1 MGTIGQLV
9 VIGLGDV
16 TTRYVIPAV
25 AELWAAGDLPD
36 DFSLD
41 LVGRHEMSSDD
52 VAEMVAGALEGSDEQ
67 QIEAITAMARHRRG
81 DATDADD
88 VAGLVADGE
97 PVAMYLALPPNV
109 FPDAVDAMAHAGLP
123 DGSRVVFEKPFGTD
137 LESAVELNQQLA
149 RCLPDDDVFRVDHF
163 LGKQTVQQI
172 IGARFANR
180 VFEEVW
186 HHEHIES
193 VEIVWDETLA
203 LEGRAG
209 FYDSTGAL
217 RDMVQNHL
225 MQLFCLVA
233 MERPA
238 SLGHHDVAD
247 RKVEVL
253 RATRPFTDD
262 LRSCST
268 RGRYTAGTVDGREV
282 EDYVRS
288 DGVDPDR
295 GTETFASVTLA
306 VDTDRWTGVPFTVRT
321 GKALAVD
328 RHEVVVRFRA
338 ATHPGLTRDDGD
350 GQDGDG
356 QDGDDQAPPSN
367 VLRFGVK
374 PDRVELDLVMGEG
387 ADRLET
393 RAAALVETL
402 DEADL
407 AAYPVLLRDVITGGS
422 TRSVRADEVEE
433 SWRVV
438 QPFLDAWA
446 ADDVPLEEYPAGSSG
461 P

>member
-41 LVGRHEMSSDD
+41 LVGRHEMSSDE
-52 VAEMVAGALEGSDEQ
+52 VAEMVAGALEGNEEQ

-97 PVAMYLALPPNV
+97 PVAIYLALPPNV

-180 VFEEVW
+180 VFEAVW

-209 FYDSTGAL
+209 FYDSAGAL

-233 MERPA
+233 MERPD
-238 SLGHHDVAD
+238 SLAHRDVAD
-247 RKVEVL
+247 AKVAVL
-253 RATRPFTDD
+253 RATRPFDPD
-262 LRSCST
+262 VAKCSV
-268 RGRYTAGTVDGREV
+268 RGRYTAGTVGGDEIQAYADSEGV
-282 EDYVRS
+282 E
-288 DGVDPDR
+288 PER
-295 GTETFASVTLA
+295 GTETFASITVA
-306 VDTDRWTGVPFTVRT
+306 VDTPRWRDVPFTLRS
-321 GKALAVD
+321 GKALRRD
-328 RHEVVVRFRA
+328 RHEIVVRFRPA
-338 ATHPGLTRDDGD
+338 AGHASLTGEAAPG
-350 GQDGDG
+350 
-356 QDGDDQAPPSN
+356 N

-374 PDRVELDLVMGEG
+374 PDSVGLDLVIGELEVGEG
-387 ADRLET
+387 PGDLET
-393 RAAALVETL
+393 RPASLVES
-402 DEADL
+402 ADDSPL
-407 AAYPVLLRDVITGGS
+407 GAYSVLLRDVVTGAS
-422 TRSVRADEVEE
+422 TRSVRSDEVEE
-433 SWRVV
+433 SWQVL
-438 QPFLDAWA
+438 QPFLDAWG
-446 ADDVPLEEYPAGSSG
+446 ADEVPLEEYPAGSDG